1 MDGSM
6 WRKELGG
13 GEEMWMGEVETL
25 TKLIY
30 LQFWSHLSAV
40 ETSMAGLR
48 VRISIFD
55 TRDCTHACGHKSRSV
70 SAPVGFNIRGHAD
83 ICYPALCKTH
93 IKPVSIQ
100 LPHLL

>member
-1 MDGSM
+1 
-6 WRKELGG
+6 
-13 GEEMWMGEVETL
+13 MWMGEVETL

-30 LQFWSHLSAV
+30 LQFWSHLSAI

-70 SAPVGFNIRGHAD
+70 SAPVGFNIHGHAD
-83 ICYPALCKTH
+83 ICYPALCKTN